1 MSEPT
6 DIRPQRIRKYEKS
19 HAQIILRVRQYFEHE
34 RLEGHRINL
43 QKVVERTAAATGA
56 SHNIVAR
63 IKTEED
69 VENWRFNS
77 GEPLKTLKKSEVPEK
92 YSALV

>member
-6 DIRPQRIRKYEKS
+6 DIRPQQIRKYDKS
-19 HAQIILRVRQYFEHE
+19 HAQVILRVRQYFEHE
-34 RLEGHRINL
+34 RFKGYRINL
-43 QKVVERTAAATGA
+43 QKVLERTAAATGA

-69 VENWRFNS
+69 VKNCRFNS
-77 GEPLKTLKKSEVPEK
+77 GEPLKTMKKSEVP
-92 YSALV
+92 